1 MKLKWLGHSCFIIE
15 GNDRII
21 VDPYITDN
29 PVCNEKVDD
38 IDVDI
43 VAVTHAHAD
52 HFGDTLKIAKKA
64 KLVAMY
70 EVVQYAAKH
79 GIEGEGINIGGGL
92 KIKNTEIIMTPAW
105 HSSGF
110 PQAGFEFGGATAA
123 GLIIKSGLTVYHAGD
138 TSLFYDMKLI
148 KELYKPDV
156 ALLPI
161 GGRYTMDIEQAAIAA
176 EWIGAKIT
184 IPMHYNTWPAI
195 EADAEEFK
203 RKAEERGARVVI
215 LKPGEEID
223 LNGLI

>member
-21 VDPYITDN
+21 IDPYITDN
-29 PVCNEKVDD
+29 PVCNENVDD

-52 HFGDTLKIAKKA
+52 HFGDTLTIAKRA

-70 EVVQYAAKH
+70 EIVQYAAKY
-79 GIEGEGINIGGGL
+79 GIEGEGINIGGGI
-92 KIKNTEIIMTPAW
+92 KIGNTKIIMTPAW

-110 PQAGFEFGGATAA
+110 PSAEFKFGGAIPA
-123 GLIIKSGLTVYHAGD
+123 GLIIKSGATVYHAGD
-138 TSLFYDMKLI
+138 TALFMDMKLI

-161 GGRYTMDIEQAAIAA
+161 GGRYTMDAEQAAIAA
-176 EWIGAKIT
+176 EWIDAKIT

-195 EADAEEFK
+195 KANPEEFK
-203 RKAEERGARVVI
+203 RMVEEKGGKVI
-215 LKPGEEID
+215 ILRPGEEIE
-223 LNGLI
+223 I